1 MDRACW
7 HEHIGGIVKEIPPGA
22 VFPADEIE
30 NQPAKEPVKGE
41 RPVHEI
47 RSGRIRAAIW
57 KNQTVGGP
65 LLTATFERLY
75 RTESGEWRSSHSYSA
90 SELLELARV
99 AENVHAYIRTQQQ
112 ADEAGPVES
121 V

>member
-1 MDRACW
+1 M
-7 HEHIGGIVKEIPPGA
+7 KEIPPGA
-22 VFPADEIE
+22 VFPANEIE
-30 NQPAKEPVKGE
+30 NQPRKEPAKGE

-57 KNQTVGGP
+57 KNQTASGP
-65 LLTATFERLY
+65 LLTASFERIY

-99 AENVHAYIRTQQQ
+99 AENTHAYIRSQQQ
-112 ADEAGPVES
+112 TEEADLAEAV
-121 V
+121 